1 MPVFMLSGH
10 MAKAMAGSRKRQAG
24 FYIAFIP
31 VLILFIIF
39 TSLKAG
45 NNNMPIIQSIT
56 RFLQSVTTPFTVISG
71 INRQK
76 KFIRENIEPLL
87 AGAKKTEDGSLDEND
102 LKKITGYYGLA
113 VPAILGEAFCAL
125 RGKEMTDKERMA
137 CSCQGAMT
145 GLGDDF
151 FDKQRLS
158 EEALKDFIQK
168 PELFYGNTASEK
180 LFLHFY
186 KTALTNA
193 PKPEQMQQQ
202 VYRVYHAQ
210 LLSRQQAQPG
220 LSYEVMKDITLRKG
234 AESLL
239 YYRTAFEHPFT
250 KGEEKML
257 YCMGGLMQLSN
268 DIFDVYKD
276 HKNGISTL
284 VTKANK
290 IKELRF
296 TYSALLQLGT
306 EAAYK
311 TGYPKSDIKKFLD
324 IISIGIFSRCYVCLD
339 QLQKNEKRSGNV
351 FDPGSYQRKDLVCDM
366 DTAGNKWRSL
376 KYHLKIGRLP

>member
-1 MPVFMLSGH
+1 
-10 MAKAMAGSRKRQAG
+10 
-24 FYIAFIP
+24 
-31 VLILFIIF
+31 
-39 TSLKAG
+39 
-45 NNNMPIIQSIT
+45 MPIIQSIT
-56 RFLQSVTTPFTVISG
+56 RFLQSATTPFTLIGVIK
-71 INRQK
+71 RQK
-76 KFIRENIEPLL
+76 KFIQKHIRPLL
-87 AGAKKTEDGSLDEND
+87 EEAKKSEDGSLDDND

-113 VPAILGEAFCAL
+113 VPAILGEAFCVL
-125 RGKEMTDKERMA
+125 RGKGMTDKERMD
-137 CSCQGAMT
+137 STCQGAMT

-168 PELFYGNTASEK
+168 PELFYGNSASEK

-193 PKPEQMQQQ
+193 PGPEQMQQQ

-210 LLSRQQAQPG
+210 LLSKQQAKPG
-220 LSYEVMKDITLRKG
+220 LLYEVIKDISLRKG

-239 YYRTAFEHPFT
+239 YYRTAFGNPLK
-250 KGEEKML
+250 KGEERML
-257 YCMGGLMQLSN
+257 YGLGGLMQLSN

-284 VTKANK
+284 VTTTKK

-296 TYSALLQLGT
+296 TYSALLKLGT

-311 TGYPKSDIKKFLD
+311 SGYPKNDVSKFLD
-324 IISIGIFSRCYVCLD
+324 ILSIGIFSRCYVCLD
-339 QLQKNEKRSGNV
+339 QLEKNEKRSGGV
-351 FDPGSYQRKDLVCDM
+351 FDPGQYLRKDLVCDM
-366 DTAGNKWRSL
+366 DTAKNKWWSL
-376 KYHLKIGRLP
+376 RYHLKISRLAPDNKDAN